1 MKYRY
6 PGYATFR
13 ELGRIMK
20 PVRLILLAASLTTS
34 MLGGCDRGA
43 NIGVGVVNKTGMMIT
58 NCVVSFAE
66 CNLNTGVVLN
76 NARREFSYFDKPISE
91 SALVDVT
98 FPDGEKRKMR
108 AHVGGTFDA
117 ARSGTLVFE
126 IGPEAVRV
134 TFERA
139 KK

>member
-1 MKYRY
+1 
-6 PGYATFR
+6 
-13 ELGRIMK
+13 MK
-20 PVRLILLAASLTTS
+20 PARFILIATGLAATLLA
-34 MLGGCDRGA
+34 GCDRGA
-43 NIGVGVVNKTGMMIT
+43 SIGVGVVNKTGMMIT

-98 FPDGEKRKMR
+98 FPDGAKRKMR
-108 AHVGGTFDA
+108 AHVGGAFDP